1 MSSKEHLIYLPT
13 TDNNQKLYV
22 GILQGKTEWDF
33 TTNIGWAES
42 CSLSSA
48 EAIRDR
54 ARKELGLEL
63 TIAEVD
69 DDEGDE

>member
-13 TDNNQKLYV
+13 TGNSQKLYV
-22 GILQGKTEWDF
+22 GILQNKAEWNF

-54 ARKELGLEL
+54 ARAELGLEL
-63 TIAEVD
+63 MIEEVD
-69 DDEGDE
+69 EEDDE